1 MWDQV
6 NLIFSRATGRVIENI
21 ANFLPGLVVL
31 CVLLLIALVLALVAR
46 VIVFRVLRGLDFDR
60 WAVRSGFSL
69 MVDWSPAKSPS
80 LLVARTVQWV
90 ILLLGLL
97 AGMSALD
104 AAMPSYFALAVF
116 GYLPNVI
123 GAIVILICGV
133 LFARFLARSVLIG
146 AVNLQMQSARLISIG
161 VKWLVL
167 ILTFAMALE
176 QIGLGRDILVIA
188 FTILFGGVVLAMSL
202 AIGLGS
208 KEAVG
213 RALERQM
220 RDGLDR
226 PEDTIDHV

>member
-1 MWDQV
+1 MFDQV
-6 NLIFSRATGRVIENI
+6 NLIFSRATGRVVENI

-31 CVLLLIALVLALVAR
+31 FVLLLIALILAIVAR
-46 VIVFRVLRGLDFDR
+46 VIIYRVLRGLDFDR
-60 WAVRSGFSL
+60 WAVRSGFAL
-69 MVDWSPAKSPS
+69 LVDWSPAKSPS

-104 AAMPSYFALAVF
+104 ATMPSYFALAVF
-116 GYLPNVI
+116 GYLPNVV

-146 AVNLQMQSARLISIG
+146 AVNLQLQSARLISVG

-188 FTILFGGVVLAMSL
+188 FTILFGGLVLAMAL

-208 KEAVG
+208 KDAVS

-220 RDGLDR
+220 RDGVDR